1 MMTNLIKKGAK
12 VFVMEV
18 EDFSGQRLPD
28 FELVVGED
36 ILKSHDDYVNCN
48 GSLVVS
54 EKKVEDEVIN
64 YIRYVY
70 PEIHDY
76 MIDIEMC

>member
-18 EDFSGQRLPD
+18 EEFSGQRLPD

-36 ILKSHDDYVNCN
+36 ILKSDDEY
-48 GSLVVS
+48 S
-54 EKKVEDEVIN
+54 EKEIEDEVIN
-64 YIRYVY
+64 YIRNVY

-76 MIDIEMC
+76 MIDIEVS

>member
-1 MMTNLIKKGAK
+1 MMTHLIKKGAK

-36 ILKSHDDYVNCN
+36 IL
-48 GSLVVS
+48 VS
-54 EKKVEDEVIN
+54 SIETLIVSYDEVEDAVVD
-64 YIRYVY
+64 YIRTEY

-76 MIDIEMC
+76 MIDIESY

>member
-1 MMTNLIKKGAK
+1 MMTNLIQKGAK

-36 ILKSHDDYVNCN
+36 IL
-48 GSLVVS
+48 VS
-54 EKKVEDEVIN
+54 SIETLIVSYDQVEDAVVD
-64 YIRYVY
+64 YIRTEY

-76 MIDIEMC
+76 IIDIESF

>member
-1 MMTNLIKKGAK
+1 MTNLIQKGAK

-36 ILKSHDDYVNCN
+36 IL
-48 GSLVVS
+48 VS
-54 EKKVEDEVIN
+54 SIETLIVSYDQVEDAVVD
-64 YIRYVY
+64 YIRTEY

-76 MIDIEMC
+76 MIDIESF

>member
-1 MMTNLIKKGAK
+1 MITNLIKKGAK

-36 ILKSHDDYVNCN
+36 ILKSDDEYVNCN

-76 MIDIEMC
+76 MIDIEDC

>member
-1 MMTNLIKKGAK
+1 MMTNLIKKSAK

-36 ILKSHDDYVNCN
+36 ILKSDDEYVNCN

-76 MIDIEMC
+76 MIDIEDC

>member
-18 EDFSGQRLPD
+18 EEFSGQRLPD

-36 ILKSHDDYVNCN
+36 ILKSDDEY
-48 GSLVVS
+48 S
-54 EKKVEDEVIN
+54 EKEIEDEVIN
-64 YIRYVY
+64 YIRNVY

-76 MIDIEMC
+76 MIDIEVC

>member
-1 MMTNLIKKGAK
+1 MTNLIKKGAK

-36 ILKSHDDYVNCN
+36 ILKSDDEYVNYN

-54 EKKVEDEVIN
+54 EKDVEDEVID
-64 YIRYVY
+64 YIRNVY

-76 MIDIEMC
+76 MIDIEVC

>member
-36 ILKSHDDYVNCN
+36 ILESNI
-48 GSLVVS
+48 GTLIVS
-54 EKKVEDEVIN
+54 YDEVEDAVID
-64 YIRYVY
+64 YIRNIY

-76 MIDIEMC
+76 MIDIESY

>member
-1 MMTNLIKKGAK
+1 MTNLIKKGAK

-18 EDFSGQRLPD
+18 EYFSGL
-28 FELVVGED
+28 ELVVGED
-36 ILKSHDDYVNCN
+36 ILKSDDEYVNFN

-54 EKKVEDEVIN
+54 EKYVEDEVID

-76 MIDIEMC
+76 IIDIEVC

>member
-1 MMTNLIKKGAK
+1 MTNLIKKGAK

-36 ILKSHDDYVNCN
+36 ILVSHIET
-48 GSLVVS
+48 LIVS
-54 EKKVEDEVIN
+54 YDEVEDAVVD
-64 YIRYVY
+64 YIRTEY

-76 MIDIEMC
+76 IIDIESF

>member
-18 EDFSGQRLPD
+18 EDFSGQRMPD

-36 ILKSHDDYVNCN
+36 ILKSDDEYVNCN

-76 MIDIEMC
+76 MIDIEIC

>member
-1 MMTNLIKKGAK
+1 MTNLIKKGAK

-18 EDFSGQRLPD
+18 EDYSGQRLPD

-36 ILKSHDDYVNCN
+36 IL
-48 GSLVVS
+48 VS
-54 EKKVEDEVIN
+54 NTETLIVSYDQVEDAVVD
-64 YIRYVY
+64 YIRTEY

-76 MIDIEMC
+76 MIDIESF

>member
-1 MMTNLIKKGAK
+1 MTNVIKKGAK

-36 ILKSHDDYVNCN
+36 ILESNI
-48 GSLVVS
+48 GTLIVS
-54 EKKVEDEVIN
+54 YDEVEDAVVD
-64 YIRYVY
+64 YIRNVY

-76 MIDIEMC
+76 MIDIESY

>member
-36 ILKSHDDYVNCN
+36 ILVSHIET
-48 GSLVVS
+48 LIVS
-54 EKKVEDEVIN
+54 YDEVEDAVVD
-64 YIRYVY
+64 YIRTEY

-76 MIDIEMC
+76 IIDIESF